1 MKLTPWFQIGTDGP
15 PVRSGMYEF
24 EIWLK
29 DDFVFHLHA
38 VFTRGSNYIIT
49 DDGRIISL
57 TYEDHWR
64 GVLK

>member
-1 MKLTPWFQIGTDGP
+1 MKLTPWFKIGTDGP
-15 PVRSGMYEF
+15 PIRSGTYQF

-38 VFTRGSNYIIT
+38 SFLRGSNCIVT
-49 DDGRIISL
+49 EDGRFIGL